1 MTTKRKS
8 ICFKWGH
15 GIKIELKGFNNKPP
29 FRVAQALS
37 RKPTLRALS
46 LTLRSLGGSKL
57 QRELVNI
64 LKMKVD
70 SKQMQITM
78 TVEVNKT

>member
-1 MTTKRKS
+1 MEKRD
-8 ICFKWGH
+8 
-15 GIKIELKGFNNKPP
+15 FNNKSPS
-29 FRVAQALS
+29 RVAQALN

-46 LTLRSLGGSKL
+46 LTLRLLGGSKL